1 MKEKNEE
8 IVMMVGSI
16 FPGNTNSVAEFNIYN
31 DPHVAAI
38 VFQSGVK
45 INMLGL
51 DVTEKALLH
60 RENILKMRNSGKTG
74 NMLYAL
80 FENYRGGSM
89 DAGLMLHDACTI
101 TFLMKPEL
109 FQTEE
114 KYVEVVTEGIAAGA
128 LVMDTWMAIHE
139 NEIPNVNVCMGV
151 DTEQFEVWFVGEFES
166 D

>member
-1 MKEKNEE
+1 MIAAQEDTVRNKLADHSKK
-8 IVMMVGSI
+8 
-16 FPGNTNSVAEFNIYN
+16 
-31 DPHVAAI
+31 VAAI

-51 DVTEKALLH
+51 DVTEKTLLH
-60 RENILKMRNSGKTG
+60 RENILKMRDSGKTG

>member
-1 MKEKNEE
+1 MYPEVKEKIEE
-8 IVMMVGSI
+8 I
-16 FPGNTNSVAEFNIYN
+16 
-31 DPHVAAI
+31 I

-60 RENILKMRNSGKTG
+60 RENILKMRDSGKTG

-114 KYVEVVTEGIAAGA
+114 KYVEVVSAVI
-128 LVMDTWMAIHE
+128 LPKYLKQVNWMKKWLLQKLQQPQ
-139 NEIPNVNVCMGV
+139 NM
-151 DTEQFEVWFVGEFES
+151 EQYKIKHRQRLLLHFADMIFS
-166 D
+166 M